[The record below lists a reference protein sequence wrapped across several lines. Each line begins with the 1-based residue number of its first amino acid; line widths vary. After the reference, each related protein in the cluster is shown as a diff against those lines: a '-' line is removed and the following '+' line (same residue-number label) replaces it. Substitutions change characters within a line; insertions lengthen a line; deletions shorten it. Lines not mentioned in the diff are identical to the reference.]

1 MAVQKTNTQNLSS
14 LIINKVDSKDT
25 FQSMVTNNL
34 VNANELYLVQS
45 ELGEDS
51 EIFPVE
57 FELEDNGQNITATC
71 NKTLT
76 EIFQAIEDGY
86 LISARGIT
94 SDTGI
99 EVYMDLN
106 YYAADPYNIVFTPSV
121 IGNGSTPSI
130 MHIIYSQTGIAVN
143 IISLASSNE
152 TLTIGSY
159 TYDGSSAVNIPIYDG
174 TYTWGQ
180 MV

>member
-51 EIFPVE
+51 EIFSVE
-57 FELEDNGQNITATC
+57 FELEPDGSSLTATC
-71 NKTLT
+71 NKTYA
-76 EIFQAIEDGY
+76 EIFQAMEDGY
-86 LISARGIT
+86 SISARGIVAENG
-94 SDTGI
+94 SNFYI
-99 EVYMDLN
+99 DLD
-106 YYAADPYNIVFTPSV
+106 YYTIPETIVFTSPFLADGMKV
-121 IGNGSTPSI
+121 LQIT
-130 MHIIYSQTGIAVN
+130 YSQTEIV
-143 IISLASSNE
+143 IDYIYLASSNQ

-159 TYDGSSAVNIPIYDG
+159 TYDGSSAVNIPVYDG
-174 TYTWGQ
+174 TYTWG
-180 MV
+180 